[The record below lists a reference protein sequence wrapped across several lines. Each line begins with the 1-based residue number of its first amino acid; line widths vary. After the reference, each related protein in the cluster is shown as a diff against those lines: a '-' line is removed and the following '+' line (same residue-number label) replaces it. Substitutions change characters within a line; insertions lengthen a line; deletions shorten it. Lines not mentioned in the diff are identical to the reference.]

1 MLFNIFCDRNA
12 NETDRRYFIRKYSKW
27 GVQEKSYFYFC
38 VIKPRNMKKNPFV
51 PILFFFCFMGFS
63 LTGLAQSRAVVHA
76 DKPGAKIDKAIYG
89 HFAEHLGH
97 CIYGGIYVGEN
108 SEIPNSKGF
117 RSDVVAALKDLSVP
131 LIRWPGG
138 CFADTYHWR
147 DGIGPKSERPSIVN
161 VHWGG
166 VTEDNSFGTHE
177 FLDFCELIGADA
189 YVNLNVGS
197 GTVKEAAEWVEYVT
211 STNESPMTKLRKQ
224 NGREKP
230 WNVKYWAVGNETW
243 GCGGNMRPE
252 YYADLYRQYSS
263 FMRAPG
269 MYKIASGANVEDYKW
284 TEVLMREAGRMMNG
298 ISLHYYTIPF
308 NWQKKGSATNFDEA
322 VWFSTLQKTLK
333 MEELVT
339 KHSAVM
345 DQFDPKKRVGLL
357 VDEWGCWYDV
367 EPGTNPGFLYQQ
379 STMRDAL
386 VAGINLN
393 IFNNHSDR
401 VRMSNIAQMINVL
414 QSVILTKD
422 KDMVLTPTYY
432 VFKMYKVHMDATML
446 PVEIKCDQY
455 SVGTE
460 SVDAINCSASVKNG
474 VVSITLCNL
483 DPNKSQQISLE
494 LPGLNISKTT
504 GKVVTAN
511 KINSFNDFGKKEEVS
526 MADFNNVK
534 VSNGKIEAVLPS
546 KSVVLIQVQ

>member
-1 MLFNIFCDRNA
+1 MRKSLSIRFIF
-12 NETDRRYFIRKYSKW
+12 I
-27 GVQEKSYFYFC
+27 
-38 VIKPRNMKKNPFV
+38 
-51 PILFFFCFMGFS
+51 ILLMSFS
-63 LTGLAQSRAVVHA
+63 LLGMSQSRIVVHA
-76 DKPGAKIDKAIYG
+76 DQPGAKIDKAIYG

-108 SEIPNSKGF
+108 SPIPNIKGF
-117 RSDVVAALKDLSVP
+117 RSDVVSALKDLSVP

-147 DGIGPKSERPSIVN
+147 DGIGPKSERPSIIN

-166 VTEDNSFGTHE
+166 VTENNSFGTHE

-197 GTVKEAAEWVEYVT
+197 GTVREAAEWVEYVT
-211 STNESPMTKLRKQ
+211 STNESPMTNLRKK

-252 YYADLYRQYSS
+252 YYADQYRQFAS

-284 TEVLMREAGRMMNG
+284 TEVLMREAARMMNG
-298 ISLHYYTIPF
+298 ISLHYYTVPF
-308 NWQKKGSATNFDEA
+308 NWQKKGSATIFDEA
-322 VWFSTLQKTLK
+322 AWFNTLQKTLK

-339 KHSAVM
+339 KHSAIM
-345 DQFDPKKRVGLL
+345 DQYDPKKRVGLL
-357 VDEWGCWYDV
+357 VDEWGSWYDV

-379 STMRDAL
+379 NTLRDAL
-386 VAGINLN
+386 IAGINLN
-393 IFNNHSDR
+393 IFNNHADR

-422 KDMVLTPTYY
+422 DQMVLTPTYH
-432 VFKMYKVHMDATML
+432 VFRLYKVHQDATML
-446 PVEIKCDQY
+446 PIEIKCNQY
-455 SVGTE
+455 TVNAE
-460 SVDAINCSASVKNG
+460 SLDAVNGSASIKNG
-474 VVSITLCNL
+474 IVSITLCNL
-483 DPNKSQQISLE
+483 DPNKSQEINFE
-494 LPGLNISKTT
+494 LPGFNPTKVS
-504 GKVVTAN
+504 GQVVTSS
-511 KINSFNDFGKKEEVS
+511 KINAYNDFGKKDEVYTV
-526 MADFNNVK
+526 DFK
-534 VSNGKIEAVLPS
+534 GAKIAGGKITAVLPS
-546 KSVVLIQVQ
+546 KSVVLIQLQ